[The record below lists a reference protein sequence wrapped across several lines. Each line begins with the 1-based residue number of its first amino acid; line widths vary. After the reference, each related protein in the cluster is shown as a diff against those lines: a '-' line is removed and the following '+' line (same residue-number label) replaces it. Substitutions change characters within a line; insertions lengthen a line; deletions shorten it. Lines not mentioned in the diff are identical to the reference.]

1 MKIGVLTGGGDAPG
15 LNIAVYTFVKL
26 AEKRHDVYII
36 YHGWRGLLEREVKK
50 VSSLELID
58 HAFEGGT
65 YIKTSR
71 TNPFKD
77 EERARLLEK
86 NVKELG
92 LDVVVAIGGDDTLGA
107 AGEAQRRGILN
118 AVGIPKTIDND
129 VFGTDFTIG
138 FDSAVNAAV
147 SVSESFRT
155 TLMSHERV
163 GVVEVMGREAGWV
176 ALHTGLATMADA
188 TIIPEYKL
196 SLSSVIDR
204 LINTYKTKHYALLV
218 VAEGVEVKGDIVTA
232 GQSPHSNNVGYRLAE
247 LIEEVTG
254 IETRAIV
261 PGHSIRGVAP
271 TAFDRTLAIRYATAA
286 YEAIENGLYNVM
298 VSYRGSKIDYVPI
311 PEVAGRSRLVSGEWL
326 KLYELY
332 WG

>member
-1 MKIGVLTGGGDAPG
+1 MRIGILTSGGDAPG
-15 LNIAVYTFVKL
+15 LNIALYSFIRL
-26 AEKRHDVYII
+26 AEKRHEVFAVF
-36 YHGWRGLLEREVKK
+36 HGWEGFIDGTVRRVTSLDLLPYI
-50 VSSLELID
+50 SM
-58 HAFEGGT
+58 GGT
-65 YIKTSR
+65 MLKTSR
-71 TNPFKD
+71 RNVFND
-77 EERARLLEK
+77 GDADRLIK
-86 NVKELG
+86 AINDYN
-92 LDVVVAIGGDDTLGA
+92 LDCVVAIGGDGSLRASNEAIKLG
-107 AGEAQRRGILN
+107 IN
-118 AVGIPKTIDND
+118 VIHIPKTIDND

-196 SLSSVIDR
+196 SLSSVIDG

-232 GQSPHSNNVGYRLAE
+232 SQSPHSNNVGYRLAE

>member
-1 MKIGVLTGGGDAPG
+1 MRIGILTSGGDAPG
-15 LNIAVYTFVKL
+15 LNIALYSFIRL
-26 AEKRHDVYII
+26 AEKRHEVFAVF
-36 YHGWRGLLEREVKK
+36 HGWEGFIDGTVRRVTSLDLLPYI
-50 VSSLELID
+50 SM
-58 HAFEGGT
+58 GGT
-65 YIKTSR
+65 MLKTSR
-71 TNPFKD
+71 RNVFND
-77 EERARLLEK
+77 GDADRLIK
-86 NVKELG
+86 AINDYN
-92 LDVVVAIGGDDTLGA
+92 LDCVVAIGGDGSLRASNEAIKLG
-107 AGEAQRRGILN
+107 IN
-118 AVGIPKTIDND
+118 VIHIPKTIDND

>member
-1 MKIGVLTGGGDAPG
+1 MRIGILTSGGDAPG
-15 LNIAVYTFVKL
+15 LNIALYSFIRL
-26 AEKRHDVYII
+26 AEKRHEVFAVF
-36 YHGWRGLLEREVKK
+36 HGWEGFIDGTVRRVTSLDLLPYI
-50 VSSLELID
+50 SM
-58 HAFEGGT
+58 GGT
-65 YIKTSR
+65 MLKTSR
-71 TNPFKD
+71 RNVFND
-77 EERARLLEK
+77 GDADRLIK
-86 NVKELG
+86 TINDYN
-92 LDVVVAIGGDDTLGA
+92 LDCVVAIGGDGSLRASNEAIKLG
-107 AGEAQRRGILN
+107 IN
-118 AVGIPKTIDND
+118 VIHIPKTIDND

-188 TIIPEYKL
+188 TMIPEYKL

-232 GQSPHSNNVGYRLAE
+232 SQSPHSNNVGYRLAE

>member
-1 MKIGVLTGGGDAPG
+1 MRIGILTSGGDAPG

-26 AEKRHDVYII
+26 AEKRHEVFAVF
-36 YHGWRGLLEREVKK
+36 HGWEGFIDGTVRRVTSLDLLPYI
-50 VSSLELID
+50 SM
-58 HAFEGGT
+58 GGT
-65 YIKTSR
+65 MLKTSR
-71 TNPFKD
+71 RNVFND
-77 EERARLLEK
+77 GDADRLIK
-86 NVKELG
+86 AINDYN
-92 LDVVVAIGGDDTLGA
+92 LDCVVAIGGDGSLRASNEVIKLG
-107 AGEAQRRGILN
+107 IN
-118 AVGIPKTIDND
+118 VIHIPKTIDND

-188 TIIPEYKL
+188 TMIPEYKL

-298 VSYRGSKIDYVPI
+298 VSYRGSFGFRGY
-311 PEVAGRSRLVSGEWL
+311 SWCSFSLVGESF
-326 KLYELY
+326 
-332 WG
+332 

>member
-1 MKIGVLTGGGDAPG
+1 MRIGILTSGGDAPG
-15 LNIAVYTFVKL
+15 LNIALYSFIRL
-26 AEKRHDVYII
+26 AEKRHEVFAVF
-36 YHGWRGLLEREVKK
+36 HGWEGFIDGTVRRVTSLDLLPYI
-50 VSSLELID
+50 SM
-58 HAFEGGT
+58 GGT
-65 YIKTSR
+65 MLKTSR
-71 TNPFKD
+71 RNVFND
-77 EERARLLEK
+77 GDADRLIK
-86 NVKELG
+86 AINDYN
-92 LDVVVAIGGDDTLGA
+92 LDCVVAIGGDGSLRASNEAIKLG
-107 AGEAQRRGILN
+107 IN
-118 AVGIPKTIDND
+118 VIHIPKTIDND

-204 LINTYKTKHYALLV
+204 LINTYKAKHYALLV

>member
-1 MKIGVLTGGGDAPG
+1 MRIGILTSGGDAPG
-15 LNIAVYTFVKL
+15 LNIALYSFIRL
-26 AEKRHDVYII
+26 AEKRHEVFAVF
-36 YHGWRGLLEREVKK
+36 HGWEGFIDGTVRRVTSLDLLPYI
-50 VSSLELID
+50 SM
-58 HAFEGGT
+58 GGT
-65 YIKTSR
+65 VLKTSR
-71 TNPFKD
+71 RNVFND
-77 EERARLLEK
+77 GDADRLIK
-86 NVKELG
+86 TINDYN
-92 LDVVVAIGGDDTLGA
+92 LDCVVAIGGDGSLRASNEAIKLG
-107 AGEAQRRGILN
+107 IN
-118 AVGIPKTIDND
+118 VIHIPKTIDND

-204 LINTYKTKHYALLV
+204 LINTYKAKHYALLV

-254 IETRAIV
+254 IETRAIA

-298 VSYRGSKIDYVPI
+298 VSYRSSKIDYVPI

>member
-1 MKIGVLTGGGDAPG
+1 MRIGILTSGGDAPG
-15 LNIAVYTFVKL
+15 LNIALYSFIRL
-26 AEKRHDVYII
+26 AEKRHEVFAVF
-36 YHGWRGLLEREVKK
+36 HGWEGFIDGTVRRVTSLDLLPYI
-50 VSSLELID
+50 SM
-58 HAFEGGT
+58 GGT
-65 YIKTSR
+65 MLKTSR
-71 TNPFKD
+71 RNVFND
-77 EERARLLEK
+77 GDADRLIK
-86 NVKELG
+86 AINDYN
-92 LDVVVAIGGDDTLGA
+92 LDCVVAIGGDGSLRASNEAIKLG
-107 AGEAQRRGILN
+107 IN
-118 AVGIPKTIDND
+118 VIHIPKTIDND

-188 TIIPEYKL
+188 VIIPEYKL

-218 VAEGVEVKGDIVTA
+218 VAEGVEVKGDIVMA

>member
-1 MKIGVLTGGGDAPG
+1 MRIGILTSGGDAPG
-15 LNIAVYTFVKL
+15 LNIALYSFIRL
-26 AEKRHDVYII
+26 AEKRHEVFAVF
-36 YHGWRGLLEREVKK
+36 HGWEGFIDGTVRRVTSLDLLPYI
-50 VSSLELID
+50 SM
-58 HAFEGGT
+58 GGT
-65 YIKTSR
+65 MLKTSR
-71 TNPFKD
+71 RNVFND
-77 EERARLLEK
+77 GDADRLIK
-86 NVKELG
+86 AINDYN
-92 LDVVVAIGGDDTLGA
+92 LDCVVAIGGDGSLRASNEAIKLG
-107 AGEAQRRGILN
+107 IN
-118 AVGIPKTIDND
+118 VIHIPKTIDND

-286 YEAIENGLYNVM
+286 YEAIENELYNVM
-298 VSYRGSKIDYVPI
+298 ISY
-311 PEVAGRSRLVSGEWL
+311 
-326 KLYELY
+326 
-332 WG
+332 

>member
-1 MKIGVLTGGGDAPG
+1 MRIGILTSGGDAPG
-15 LNIAVYTFVKL
+15 LNIALYSFIRL
-26 AEKRHDVYII
+26 AEKRHEVFAVF
-36 YHGWRGLLEREVKK
+36 HGWEGFIDGTVRRVTSFDLLPYI
-50 VSSLELID
+50 SM
-58 HAFEGGT
+58 GGT
-65 YIKTSR
+65 MLKTSR
-71 TNPFKD
+71 RNVFND
-77 EERARLLEK
+77 GDADRLIK
-86 NVKELG
+86 AINDYN
-92 LDVVVAIGGDDTLGA
+92 LDCVVAIGGDGSLRASNEAIKLG
-107 AGEAQRRGILN
+107 IN
-118 AVGIPKTIDND
+118 VIHIPKTIDND

-188 TIIPEYKL
+188 TMIPEYKL

>member
-1 MKIGVLTGGGDAPG
+1 MRIGILTSGGDAPG
-15 LNIAVYTFVKL
+15 LNIALYSFIRL
-26 AEKRHDVYII
+26 AEKRHEVFAVF
-36 YHGWRGLLEREVKK
+36 HGWEGFIDGTVRRVTSLDLLPYI
-50 VSSLELID
+50 SM
-58 HAFEGGT
+58 GGT
-65 YIKTSR
+65 MLKTSR
-71 TNPFKD
+71 RNVFND
-77 EERARLLEK
+77 GDADRLIK
-86 NVKELG
+86 AINDYN
-92 LDVVVAIGGDDTLGA
+92 LDCVVAIGGDGSLRASNEAIKLG
-107 AGEAQRRGILN
+107 IN
-118 AVGIPKTIDND
+118 VIHIPKTIDND

-298 VSYRGSKIDYVPI
+298 VSYRSSKIDYVPI